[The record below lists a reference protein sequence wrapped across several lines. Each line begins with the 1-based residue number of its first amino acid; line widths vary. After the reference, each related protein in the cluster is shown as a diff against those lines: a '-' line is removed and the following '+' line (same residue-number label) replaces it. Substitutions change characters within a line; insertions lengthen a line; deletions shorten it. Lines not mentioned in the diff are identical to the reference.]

1 MLQHTIYAG
10 IGVSLTN
17 LNLHVLHFYRLV
29 EGPVGRGIVHVHCSV
44 ARATDVL
51 PTSKLFKK
59 SHA

>member
-44 ARATDVL
+44 ARATVKAFQEKPRL
-51 PTSKLFKK
+51 NVR
-59 SHA
+59 